1 MREVKVATDAGE
13 NPATIGRF
21 SRETGLAGRIADL
34 VAPVLAELGFR
45 LVRVSVT
52 GRDGHTVQIMAER
65 EDGYLTIDECE
76 TISRELSPVLDAYDI
91 IDGRYRLEVSSPG
104 IDRPLVRPV
113 DIERWTGQE
122 AKIELAEAID
132 GRKRLRGTLESY
144 SDGEVRLVIDLP
156 ELDGPRV
163 IGIKPELIAS
173 ARLVMTDELMRAAA
187 EKWSAKKG
195 PAAGE
200 GQAMDIGLENEDGAD
215 RRERKPAG
223 AAPDRGRGG
232 AGEVDRPADRHRGH
246 GGRHPKGG

>member
-1 MREVKVATDAGE
+1 MREVDTSATESSASAPD
-13 NPATIGRF
+13 GRF

-34 VAPVLAELGFR
+34 AEPVLGELGFR
-45 LVRVSVT
+45 LVRVAVS

-65 EDGYLTIDECE
+65 EDGYLNVDECAI
-76 TISRELSPVLDAYDI
+76 ISRELSPVLDAYDLVQ
-91 IDGRYRLEVSSPG
+91 GNYRLEISSPG

-144 SDGEVRLVIDLP
+144 TEGEVRLVIDLP
-156 ELDGPRV
+156 DLDGPRV
-163 IGIKPELIAS
+163 IGIKPELIAL
-173 ARLVMTDELMRAAA
+173 AKLVMTDELMRAAA
-187 EKWSAKKG
+187 ERWSG
-195 PAAGE
+195 MQGSAAGE
-200 GQAMDIGLENEDGAD
+200 GQEMDLELENEDGAG

-232 AGEVDRPADRHRGH
+232 AREVDRSADRHRRH
-246 GGRHPKGG
+246 GGRHPKSG

>member
-1 MREVKVATDAGE
+1 MPDVKVSEVAGDS
-13 NPATIGRF
+13 PMPIGRF
-21 SRETGLAGRIADL
+21 ARESGVAGRIADL
-34 VAPVLAELGFR
+34 ADPVLAELGFR
-45 LVRVSVT
+45 LVRVQVS

-76 TISRELSPVLDAYDI
+76 TISRELSPVFDAYDI
-91 IDGRYRLEVSSPG
+91 IEGAYRLEVSSPG
-104 IDRPLVRPV
+104 IDRPLVRPI
-113 DIERWTGQE
+113 DIERWAGQE
-122 AKIELAEAID
+122 AKVELAEAID
-132 GRKRLRGTLESY
+132 GRKRLRGTIEGF

-163 IGIKPELIAS
+163 IGIKPELISS

-187 EKWSAKKG
+187 ERWSAKKG

-200 GQAMDIGLENEDGAD
+200 GQEMDIELENENGAD

-232 AGEVDRPADRHRGH
+232 AREVDRPADRDRRH

>member
-1 MREVKVATDAGE
+1 M
-13 NPATIGRF
+13 PAGRF
-21 SRETGLAGRIADL
+21 ARESGAAGRIADL
-34 VAPVLAELGFR
+34 AEPVLSELGFR
-45 LVRVSVT
+45 LVRVQVS

-76 TISRELSPVLDAYDI
+76 TISRELSPVFDAYDI
-91 IDGRYRLEVSSPG
+91 IEGAYRLEVSSPG

-113 DIERWTGQE
+113 DIERWAGQE
-122 AKIELAEAID
+122 AKVELAEAID
-132 GRKRLRGTLESY
+132 GRKRLRGTIEGF

-156 ELDGPRV
+156 DLDGPRV

-187 EKWSAKKG
+187 ERWSAKKG

-200 GQAMDIGLENEDGAD
+200 GQEMDIELEKEDGAD

-232 AGEVDRPADRHRGH
+232 AREVDRPADRDRRH

>member
-1 MREVKVATDAGE
+1 MPDVKVSEVVGDSSM
-13 NPATIGRF
+13 PAGRF
-21 SRETGLAGRIADL
+21 ARESGAAGRIADL
-34 VAPVLAELGFR
+34 AEPVLSELGFR
-45 LVRVSVT
+45 LVRVQVS

-76 TISRELSPVLDAYDI
+76 TISRELSPVFDAYDI
-91 IDGRYRLEVSSPG
+91 IEGAYRLEVSSPG
-104 IDRPLVRPV
+104 IDRPLVRPI
-113 DIERWTGQE
+113 DIERWSGQE
-122 AKIELAEAID
+122 AKVELAEAID
-132 GRKRLRGTLESY
+132 GRKRLRGTIEGF

-156 ELDGPRV
+156 DLDGPRV

-187 EKWSAKKG
+187 ERWSAKKG

-200 GQAMDIGLENEDGAD
+200 GQEMDIELEKEDGAD

-232 AGEVDRPADRHRGH
+232 AREVDRPADRDRRH